1 MTENRL
7 GDSIIESKQERS
19 MIKDEQRVDRGQ
31 EWQAFLDEASVE
43 PEGLDTVEEKLE
55 KRMRQGKRKKRAF
68 YSSFTTAA
76 AAILLILLVNT
87 NAAFAHTFSTI
98 PVIGQ
103 LIEYIKF
110 DKSLSQ
116 AIENEYVQEV
126 ALTAWDGDKQLGL
139 PYVLADEKNLVLFFQ
154 LPEDYELAAN
164 EWAQISLKEMRDG
177 STGDKVEGFSYSI
190 SSLSQEGKEQ
200 NHGFM
205 MMRFNFAEGKL
216 PKSIVFDVVLEI
228 EILPNEERAV
238 PVGEFEEDE
247 RERNM
252 KEVGRFTFEVNFE
265 EFAKPIVYDFHKSFS
280 IRGQSI
286 TLEEMK
292 IYPTGTEVTFDFA
305 DENTAWVKGLDLA
318 VEEKGE
324 ITLKGSDGI
333 SAMYDVDYGG
343 MRVFIESD
351 YFAKPKEQQLL
362 IRGLRLLD
370 KDKQFITVDME
381 NKTITPAIEG
391 MELKEVIKGKGK
403 ANLIFATK
411 VTEDETFGAFN
422 FEYKDEDGNAY
433 MLKSEGSSS
442 PRDSWMETRI
452 TVEYPENGK
461 IILQRELTP
470 KLMLEEP
477 LRIDLPL
484 R

>member
-1 MTENRL
+1 MTEKKL
-7 GDSIIESKQERS
+7 GDSMIESKQESS
-19 MIKDEQRVDRGQ
+19 MMEDVQRVDRGQ

-43 PEGLDTVEEKLE
+43 PEGLDSVEKRLE
-55 KRMRQGKRKKRAF
+55 KRMRQGKRKRGAF
-68 YSSFTTAA
+68 YSSLTTAA

-103 LIEYIKF
+103 LIDYIKF

-126 ALTAWDGDKQLGL
+126 ALTAWDGDKQLSL

-154 LPEDYELAAN
+154 LPEDFELASN

-177 STGDKVEGFSYSI
+177 STGEKVEGFGYSTA
-190 SSLSQEGKEQ
+190 SLSQEGKEQ

-205 MMRFNFAEGKL
+205 MMRFNFAEGEL
-216 PKSIVFDVVLEI
+216 PQSIAFDVQLEI
-228 EILPNEERAV
+228 EILPYEEKAV
-238 PVGEFEEDE
+238 PVGEFEEDIH
-247 RERNM
+247 ERNV
-252 KEVGRFTFEVNFE
+252 KGVGTFNFQVVFQ
-265 EFAKPIVYDFHKSFS
+265 EFAKPIVYEFHESFS
-280 IRGQSI
+280 ILGQSL
-286 TLEEMK
+286 TLKEMK
-292 IYPTGTEVTFDFA
+292 VFPTGTEVTFDFA
-305 DENTAWVKGLDLA
+305 KENTAWVKGLDLA

-324 ITLKGSDGI
+324 ISLKGSNGI
-333 SAMYDVDYGG
+333 SAMYDEDYAG

-370 KDKQFITVDME
+370 KDKKFITVDME

-391 MELKEVIKGKGK
+391 MEFKEVIKGKGK
-403 ANLIFATK
+403 ANLIF
-411 VTEDETFGAFN
+411 VIEVMEDESFGAFN
-422 FEYKDEDGNAY
+422 FEYKDEEGNAY
-433 MLKSEGSSS
+433 MLKSEGTSS
-442 PRDSWMETRI
+442 PRDSRMETRI
-452 TVEYPENGK
+452 TVEYPESGK

-470 KLMLEEP
+470 KIRLEEP
-477 LRIDLPL
+477 LRIDLPQ